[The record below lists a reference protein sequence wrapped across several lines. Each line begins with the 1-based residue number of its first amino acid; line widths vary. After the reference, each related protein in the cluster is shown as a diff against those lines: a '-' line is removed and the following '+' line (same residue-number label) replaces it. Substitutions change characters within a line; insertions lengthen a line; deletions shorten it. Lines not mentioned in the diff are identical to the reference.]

1 MAIIKTTTTITR
13 RRATLTITTAI
24 NKKKH
29 KDTLP
34 KDILHS
40 SSSTLS
46 LKPIETI
53 LIEEN
58 ALETLRE
65 FTKMLKLYS
74 NQIEN

>member
-13 RRATLTITTAI
+13 IRASLTITTAI

-34 KDILHS
+34 KDIFHS

-46 LKPIETI
+46 LKPIETK

-58 ALETLRE
+58 ALETLRD

>member
-1 MAIIKTTTTITR
+1 MAIIKTTTTITTT
-13 RRATLTITTAI
+13 RATAI

-46 LKPIETI
+46 LKPIETK